1 MGNLIY
7 KLTWLLWLVLI
18 LFFRDSIIEKSI
30 IVLIAI
36 ILSVIAVRR
45 AINARNDWRPIAEEY
60 HKDLEK

>member
-36 ILSVIAVRR
+36 ILSIIAVRR
-45 AINARNDWRPIAEEY
+45 AINARNDWRPIAEKY